1 MRITLNADLVHFP
14 HINKIAQGLAI
25 FEMSGQ
31 QVYPEFLGHYGD
43 LNNSSAARDS
53 QLRKLHIALSKTDF
67 ELRTWQNCRGF
78 NRTCNNF
85 LIYVKHYMYDDY
97 FQILDIVTPDA
108 HKNID
113 KFIAVLVEKAEAFY
127 QLNREQLDKLPFYS
141 CKLKLLDEHLH
152 LDKK

>member
-78 NRTCNNF
+78 NRTCDNF

-108 HKNID
+108 HKKID
-113 KFIAVLVEKAEAFY
+113 KFIEVLVEKAEAFY
-127 QLNREQLDKLPFYS
+127 QLNREQLDKLPYHTVVS
-141 CKLKLLDEHLH
+141 
-152 LDKK
+152 

>member
-31 QVYPEFLGHYGD
+31 QVYPEFLGHCD
-43 LNNSSAARDS
+43 
-53 QLRKLHIALSKTDF
+53 
-67 ELRTWQNCRGF
+67 
-78 NRTCNNF
+78 NF

-127 QLNREQLDKLPFYS
+127 QLNREQLDKLPYYTVVS
-141 CKLKLLDEHLH
+141 
-152 LDKK
+152 